1 MLHLQE
7 PRPGIGHNV
16 NVAPSVDDERASREG
31 AVDYDDGLLAVAG
44 PIMMLAYAGALGVA
58 AFTFVGSGEAL
69 LPVVISMGFA
79 MMYFVVPLLMH
90 RVRAARDQR
99 WQRDTAQRTS
109 ATVDLWTGPIHRWEG
124 VAQIII
130 VPIAVLC
137 GFASF
142 ALIWILN
149 A

>member
-58 AFTFVGSGEAL
+58 AFTSLA
-69 LPVVISMGFA
+69 
-79 MMYFVVPLLMH
+79 
-90 RVRAARDQR
+90 AARPCFP
-99 WQRDTAQRTS
+99 S
-109 ATVDLWTGPIHRWEG
+109 
-124 VAQIII
+124 
-130 VPIAVLC
+130 
-137 GFASF
+137 
-142 ALIWILN
+142 
-149 A
+149 